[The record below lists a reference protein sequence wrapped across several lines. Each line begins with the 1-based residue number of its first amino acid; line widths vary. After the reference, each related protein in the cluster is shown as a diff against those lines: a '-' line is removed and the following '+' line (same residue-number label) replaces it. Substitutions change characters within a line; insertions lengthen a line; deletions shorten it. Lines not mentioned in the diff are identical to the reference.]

1 MRSTLSPAFTG
12 LKMRQMFDFVVAVSR
27 QTADT
32 LKNQRLSEV
41 EFKDLAMKFTGK
53 TLKTD
58 WKEMKDLREY
68 IFP

>member
-32 LKNQRLSEV
+32 LKQRGISDEV
-41 EFKDLAMKFTGK
+41 EFKDLAMKFSVSK
-53 TLKTD
+53 SIHLKTQTIVF
-58 WKEMKDLREY
+58 K
-68 IFP
+68 